1 MPGLPKKYAKMGFKK
16 GWSEYR
22 KAGGGAKKR
31 KSSSS
36 SSKKRSSS
44 GTRTRTTEISGIS
57 FPQIVKRARRRVS
70 GTKTDKI
77 LAGVGNITM
86 DLALLVLGM
95 LGASQIKKVSP
106 MKNMLAMN
114 LLTFGAGSVG
124 AVLAKKN
131 YIRIPLMGVAASA
144 FISQVKASF
153 PKLPISG
160 DEDFVYLPQNMQGE
174 YPNQVEYMG
183 DDMRGEGEYEG
194 EVVEGEVVEGD
205 EENVYGND
213 DYVYGENDDMM

>member
-16 GWSEYR
+16 GWAMF
-22 KAGGGAKKR
+22 KKDGGGSTRKR
-31 KSSSS
+31 KSSTKKSS
-36 SSKKRSSS
+36 RSRAS
-44 GTRTRTTEISGIS
+44 TTEISGVS
-57 FPQIVKRARRRVS
+57 LPQIVKRARKRVS

-95 LGASQIKKVSP
+95 LGASQIKKMSP
-106 MKNMLAMN
+106 VKNMLAMN

-160 DEDFVYLPQNMQGE
+160 DEDFVYLPNVAGE
-174 YPNQVEYMG
+174 EFPQVEYMG
-183 DDMRGEGEYEG
+183 ADIRGDEVEGEMVEG
-194 EVVEGEVVEGD
+194 EVVEGEGD
-205 EENVYGND
+205 EVYGND
-213 DYVYGENDDMM
+213 DYVYGESDDMMG

>member
-1 MPGLPKKYAKMGFKK
+1 MAGLPKKYAKMGFKK
-16 GWSEYR
+16 GWAMY
-22 KAGGGAKKR
+22 KKDGGGKTKKR
-31 KSSSS
+31 KSSSGS
-36 SSKKRSSS
+36 TRKRSSS
-44 GTRTRTTEISGIS
+44 TKSTEISGIN
-57 FPQIVKRARRRVS
+57 FPQIVKRAKRRVS

-114 LLTFGAGSVG
+114 LLTFGIGSVG
-124 AVLAKKN
+124 SVLAKKN
-131 YIRIPLMGVAASA
+131 YIRVPLMGVAASA

-160 DEDFVYLPQNMQGE
+160 DEDFVYLPNMQGE
-174 YPNQVEYMG
+174 EIPQVEYMG
-183 DDMRGEGEYEG
+183 DIRG
-194 EVVEGEVVEGD
+194 EVVEGEVVDGED
-205 EENVYGND
+205 EVYGDNDDGYGAD
-213 DYVYGENDDMM
+213 DYVYGESDDMMG

>member
-16 GWSEYR
+16 GWAMF
-22 KAGGGAKKR
+22 KKDGGGSTRKR
-31 KSSSS
+31 KSASRKSS
-36 SSKKRSSS
+36 RS
-44 GTRTRTTEISGIS
+44 RTSTTEISGVN
-57 FPQIVKRARRRVS
+57 FPQIVKRARKRIS

-95 LGASQIKKVSP
+95 LGASQIKKMSP
-106 MKNMLAMN
+106 VKNMLAMN
-114 LLTFGAGSVG
+114 LITFGAGSVG

-160 DEDFVYLPQNMQGE
+160 DEDFVYLPNVSGE
-174 YPNQVEYMG
+174 DFPQVEYMG
-183 DDMRGEGEYEG
+183 SDVRGEDMEG
-194 EVVEGEVVEGD
+194 EVVEGEVVEGEGD
-205 EENVYGND
+205 EVYGND
-213 DYVYGENDDMM
+213 DYVYGESDDMMG

>member
-1 MPGLPKKYAKMGFKK
+1 MAGLPKKYAKMGFKK
-16 GWSEYR
+16 GWAMY
-22 KAGGGAKKR
+22 KKDGGGKTKKR
-31 KSSSS
+31 KSSSGS
-36 SSKKRSSS
+36 TRKRSSS
-44 GTRTRTTEISGIS
+44 TKSTEISGIN
-57 FPQIVKRARRRVS
+57 FPQIVKRAKRRVS

-114 LLTFGAGSVG
+114 LLTFGIGSVG
-124 AVLAKKN
+124 SVLAKKN

-160 DEDFVYLPQNMQGE
+160 DEDFVYLPNMQGE
-174 YPNQVEYMG
+174 DIPQVEYMG
-183 DDMRGEGEYEG
+183 DIRG
-194 EVVEGEVVEGD
+194 EVVEGEVVDGED
-205 EENVYGND
+205 EVYGDNDDGYGAD
-213 DYVYGENDDMM
+213 DYVYGESDDMMG

>member
-1 MPGLPKKYAKMGFKK
+1 MAGLPKKYAKMGFKK
-16 GWSEYR
+16 GWAMY
-22 KAGGGAKKR
+22 KKDGGGKTKKR

-36 SSKKRSSS
+36 STRKRSSS
-44 GTRTRTTEISGIS
+44 TKSTEISGIN
-57 FPQIVKRARRRVS
+57 FPQIVKRAKRRVS

-114 LLTFGAGSVG
+114 LLTFGIGSVG
-124 AVLAKKN
+124 SVLAKKN
-131 YIRIPLMGVAASA
+131 YIRVPLMGVAASA

-160 DEDFVYLPQNMQGE
+160 DEDFVYLPNMQGE
-174 YPNQVEYMG
+174 EIPQVEYMG
-183 DDMRGEGEYEG
+183 DIRG

-205 EENVYGND
+205 DEVYGDNDEGYGAD
-213 DYVYGENDDMM
+213 DYVYGESDDMMG

>member
-16 GWSEYR
+16 GWAMF
-22 KAGGGAKKR
+22 KKDGGGSTRKR
-31 KSSSS
+31 KSTSRKSS
-36 SSKKRSSS
+36 RSHTS
-44 GTRTRTTEISGIS
+44 TTEISGVS
-57 FPQIVKRARRRVS
+57 LPQIVRKARKRIS

-95 LGASQIKKVSP
+95 LGASQIKKMSP
-106 MKNMLAMN
+106 VKNMLTMN

-160 DEDFVYLPQNMQGE
+160 DEDFVYLPNVSGE
-174 YPNQVEYMG
+174 DFPQVEYMG
-183 DDMRGEGEYEG
+183 SDVRGEDIEG
-194 EVVEGEVVEGD
+194 EVVEGEVVEGEGD
-205 EENVYGND
+205 EVYGND
-213 DYVYGENDDMM
+213 DYVYGESDDMMG